1 MSSKSRKGFHFV
13 RVLIYFSFG
22 RMFASPW
29 LVPPSFDTSGV
40 NSHSALSTHD
50 SIARS
55 LFRAD
60 LAKHFSFIGRKRGAD
75 RHIDLAKKDDSFTN
89 AVACRRCKRN
99 ASRSSPRL
107 RSAAR

>member
-22 RMFASPW
+22 RMLASPW

-40 NSHSALSTHD
+40 DLHSGLSTHD
-50 SIARS
+50 IIARS

-60 LAKHFSFIGRKRGAD
+60 LAKHFSLIGRG
-75 RHIDLAKKDDSFTN
+75 KK
-89 AVACRRCKRN
+89 
-99 ASRSSPRL
+99 SRSTYRFYQKRL
-107 RSAAR
+107 VIHKCGLFSSKETQRFTIIATS